1 MLRSADAE
9 LHWERERERER
20 EHWDLDK
27 EIRGDSIDSQASFHP
42 GIPKIYNLYEG
53 NLEPFQLWLETL
65 DKPGTLALIR
75 SGWP

>member
-1 MLRSADAE
+1 MLCWADAV
-9 LHWERERERER
+9 LHW